1 MQIYDIRPSRGKQ
14 WHHTQFWQSGLN
26 PDYCHPSV
34 YVTMTTEETNL
45 DQDHIH
51 VINCRAEVHQ
61 TWTDFKHSLVGLLTG
76 HLFSLF
82 LLACKCDVMLALRA

>member
-14 WHHTQFWQSGLN
+14 CHHTQSWQSGLN

-61 TWTDFKHSLVGLLTG
+61 TWTDFKHCLYTFSCWPTHRPFVLSLPVG
-76 HLFSLF
+76 
-82 LLACKCDVMLALRA
+82 MQM